1 MNNLKPCPHEG
12 GEPSKHRRKTYRG
25 SEGFFVQ
32 CVCGISGPCRDTIK
46 RAEQGWNYRPV
57 EDALTARVN
66 ELESF
71 IGTIGPCGLAKED
84 EK

>member
-1 MNNLKPCPHEG
+1 MNSLAIEQLEDQVAVLGDRCTELTNQLEEYKAAN
-12 GEPSKHRRKTYRG
+12 
-25 SEGFFVQ
+25 
-32 CVCGISGPCRDTIK
+32 IK
-46 RAEQGWNYRPV
+46 LAAQV
-57 EDALTARVN
+57 M